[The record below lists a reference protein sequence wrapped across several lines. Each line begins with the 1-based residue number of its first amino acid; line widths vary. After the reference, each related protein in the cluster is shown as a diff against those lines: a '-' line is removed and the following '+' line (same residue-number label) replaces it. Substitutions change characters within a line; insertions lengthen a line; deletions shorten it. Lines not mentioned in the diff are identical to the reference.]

1 MSKDGCGLEG
11 GRGGRLGGS
20 LQEEQTSAASRDQSA
35 CGSIPS
41 HRKRRDPPSPPARN
55 RWDRKIAIPL
65 MNIDETER
73 ISINTGKEE

>member
-1 MSKDGCGLEG
+1 M
-11 GRGGRLGGS
+11 
-20 LQEEQTSAASRDQSA
+20 
-35 CGSIPS
+35 IPS
-41 HRKRRDPPSPPARN
+41 HRKRQDPPSPPAGN

>member
-1 MSKDGCGLEG
+1 MSKDGCGLKER
-11 GRGGRLGGS
+11 GRRLGGS
-20 LQEEQTSAASRDQSA
+20 LREEQTSAASRDQSE

-41 HRKRRDPPSPPARN
+41 HRKRQDPPSPPAGN